1 MEHHL
6 HQYPSYIENNNQ
18 QDSLSACA
26 SSEGL
31 KGSSQLP
38 SANFKKAGKVS
49 RNEGN
54 YLKNQRSSPV
64 QEESVEEEPEFDSI
78 VGDSVQEFEKAK
90 QRLNEMEK
98 RYNTITF
105 KQKK

>member
-1 MEHHL
+1 M
-6 HQYPSYIENNNQ
+6 
-18 QDSLSACA
+18 
-26 SSEGL
+26 
-31 KGSSQLP
+31 
-38 SANFKKAGKVS
+38 
-49 RNEGN
+49 
-54 YLKNQRSSPV
+54 

>member
-1 MEHHL
+1 M
-6 HQYPSYIENNNQ
+6 
-18 QDSLSACA
+18 CV

-31 KGSSQLP
+31 KAGSQLA
-38 SANFKKAGKVS
+38 SANLKKAGIVG

-54 YLKNQRSSPV
+54 YLMNQRSSPV
-64 QEESVEEEPEFDSI
+64 QEESVEEEPEFDLI

-90 QRLNEMEK
+90 QRLTEMEK

>member
-1 MEHHL
+1 L
-6 HQYPSYIENNNQ
+6 
-18 QDSLSACA
+18 A
-26 SSEGL
+26 SI
-31 KGSSQLP
+31 
-38 SANFKKAGKVS
+38 NFKKGGKVG

-64 QEESVEEEPEFDSI
+64 QEESVEEEPEFDNL

-90 QRLNEMEK
+90 QRLTEMEK

>member
-1 MEHHL
+1 MA
-6 HQYPSYIENNNQ
+6 
-18 QDSLSACA
+18 SAN
-26 SSEGL
+26 S
-31 KGSSQLP
+31 
-38 SANFKKAGKVS
+38 NFKKAGKVG